1 MCYEKLDLIEKLA
14 IYQALNRLNQTELGR
29 RLDVSQPVISRVLKK
44 SIKPSF
50 ELEQKI
56 IKLINE

>member
-1 MCYEKLDLIEKLA
+1 MCYEKLDLVEKLA

-56 IKLINE
+56 NKLING